1 MLTYELFY
9 DPDLS
14 TVFVTH
20 AQNDGVRD
28 VLERLDDFRKKGL
41 AIEGRNTA
49 KMSATDLEHAY
60 IRAILPSVY
69 RKYRVR
75 RIFGSNRQAGL
86 FFGRGV
92 PALLI
97 SDPTHKTPGDVYP
110 HEEAGRIVTIHDF
123 LTELLSTN
131 APTTEQKK

>member
-1 MLTYELFY
+1 MKYELFF

-14 TVFVTH
+14 TIFDTH
-20 AQNDGVRD
+20 PQNKGIRD
-28 VLERLDDFRKKGL
+28 VLEHIDDFQKKGIP
-41 AIEGRNTA
+41 IEKRNTA

-60 IRAILPSVY
+60 IRAIVPTAY

-97 SDPTHKTPGDVYP
+97 SDSSHKAPGDVYP
-110 HEEAGRIVTIHDF
+110 HDQAGRIVTIHDC
-123 LTELLSTN
+123 LTKLVAFASNLRP
-131 APTTEQKK
+131 A

>member
-1 MLTYELFY
+1 MLERVLKYELFY

-14 TVFVTH
+14 IIFDTH
-20 AQNDGVRD
+20 PQNKGVRD
-28 VLERLDDFRKKGL
+28 VLEHIDEFRKDGRP
-41 AIEGRNTA
+41 IEKRNTA
-49 KMSATDLEHAY
+49 KMSATDLEQAY
-60 IRAILPSVY
+60 IRAIMPSVY

-110 HEEAGRIVTIHDF
+110 RDEAGRIVTIHDF
-123 LTELLSTN
+123 LTTSR
-131 APTTEQKK
+131 